1 MVAAHRSQII
11 YTRVTGDAADDKP
24 EGGVV
29 VEKKQKG
36 GKKGKKDKAEA
47 EEAE

>member
-11 YTRVTGDAADDKP
+11 YTRATEASADDKP

-36 GKKGKKDKAEA
+36 GKKGKKAAEA